1 MYLNLNIFF
10 LLVFINRIMFIQDKC
25 PANTLCLQRDAFY
38 LLLTATLIITY
49 AYFKNKE
56 TKDAERSKEKEYD
69 NKIADL
75 ENKLTQ
81 EKNVDGDIDE
91 YIRQRDMKIQ
101 RANDPLEPPERIHT
115 SKYTVPI
122 NTPTRGR
129 TPEYQQ
135 VGILTKEGITDD
147 TQQIGNNSEVTV
159 LPLYGR
165 QTYPSSNKWNYYTA
179 TDKFNMMRIP
189 VDNKGKNCTEEYG
202 CEEIYNGDT
211 LQLPAYNGNFKVTI
225 YEFNKPRYIP
235 YFY

>member
-1 MYLNLNIFF
+1 
-10 LLVFINRIMFIQDKC
+10 MFIQDKC
-25 PANTLCLQRDAFY
+25 PANTFCLQRDAFY
-38 LLLTATLIITY
+38 LLLTAALIVTY
-49 AYFKNKE
+49 AFYKNKE
-56 TKDAERSKEKEYD
+56 KIEADNNKEKEYD
-69 NKIADL
+69 NKISEL
-75 ENKLTQ
+75 EKKLDNETKSNKS
-81 EKNVDGDIDE
+81 EGDIDE

-235 YFY
+235 YYY